1 MAVYCADP
9 ARLTEA
15 AALAARLSLPL
26 TETRAAQFDYW
37 LTLTTERLELRKCN
51 ADAGPTYADFVA
63 GPFGYRRVHGV
74 GLRQLLARAI
84 GLKAGFRPSVI
95 DVTAGLGRDAFLL
108 ALLGCRVSM
117 IERSPIVHALLAD
130 GLSRAQST
138 RAEHVDHLQRL
149 TLTCAD
155 AIAVL
160 ENLVDANRPDTVYL
174 DPMYP
179 HRDQSALNRKEMRTL
194 RALVGD
200 DEDAPE
206 LLAMALKRARRR
218 VAVKRPR
225 LAPTIA
231 GPEPTFQINGRS
243 TRYDIYIKQASPN
256 AG

>member
-26 TETRAAQFDYW
+26 TETPAAQFDYW
-37 LTLTTERLELRKCN
+37 LTLTTERLELRECN
-51 ADAGPTYADFVA
+51 AAAGPVYADFVA
-63 GPFGYRRVHGV
+63 GPFGYRAVHGV
-74 GLRQLLARAI
+74 GLRQPLARAI
-84 GLKAGFRPSVI
+84 GLKAGFRPAVI

-108 ALLGCRVSM
+108 ALLGCRVAM

-138 RAEHVDHLQRL
+138 PAEHLQRL

-155 AIAVL
+155 GIAAL
-160 ENLVDANRPDTVYL
+160 ENLVDASRPDTVYL

-225 LAPTIA
+225 LAPAIA
-231 GPEPTFQINGRS
+231 APTFQMNGRS
-243 TRYDIYIKQASPN
+243 TRYDIYIKHTSPN
-256 AG
+256 GG